1 MLKWVY
7 EKEKCNNWSV
17 GNNGSQRFWWG
28 TNNMATK
35 VEMKEV
41 NKRLDKVDNRLG
53 RIEDVLL
60 EKHDE
65 EIKSLKARVRIL
77 ENALGIE

>member
-1 MLKWVY
+1 MKKKNVTIDQLAVM
-7 EKEKCNNWSV
+7 V
-17 GNNGSQRFWWG
+17 QNGFSDVSSK
-28 TNNMATK
+28 MATK
-35 VEMKEV
+35 VELQKGLEGV
-41 NKRLDKVDNRLG
+41 NKRLDKVDNRLD
-53 RIEDVLL
+53 RIEDILL

>member
-1 MLKWVY
+1 
-7 EKEKCNNWSV
+7 
-17 GNNGSQRFWWG
+17 
-28 TNNMATK
+28 
-35 VEMKEV
+35 MKEV